1 MEAVNPTWSF
11 DQFKV
16 YLLIFAAESNQVIT
30 IEEKDYIEA
39 QFDSLLVKTVQ
50 KEINKD
56 NDFQRI
62 QKIMGY
68 IEQNNLSKTDLD
80 GLLKEIHTVY
90 QSDGKFDTVEKG
102 VFQFLEKLFKIQSD
116 SEPVGQL
123 SVFGGAGYE

>member
-1 MEAVNPTWSF
+1 MEAVNPTWSY
-11 DQFKV
+11 DQFKA

-39 QFDSLLVKTVQ
+39 QFDSLLIKTVQ

-62 QKIMGY
+62 LKIMAY

-80 GLLKEIHTVY
+80 ELLKEIHTVY
-90 QSDGKFDTVEKG
+90 QSDGKFDSVEQG
-102 VFQFLEKLFKIQSD
+102 VFQFLEKLFKI
-116 SEPVGQL
+116 
-123 SVFGGAGYE
+123 